1 MGFRAFVLL
10 MTLLA
15 SFQTKAQSQA
25 YGLGFESFES
35 VQDKRT
41 GLDLSPEG
49 NFCFKE
55 DFELSF
61 ELSFLPD
68 KKNYFGYIVR
78 LIDDNN
84 RNIDILYDNSDA
96 VTHHFKVVTGD
107 RFSTI
112 AFDIAEADLFQKWN
126 RIRLIFN
133 SRQKE
138 IQLISGAKTFRH
150 SFAVKPESCFKI
162 LFGATRYKN
171 FNTTDVPAMKIRNV
185 QLTDNG
191 TLKFHWPLDEM
202 KGNKAS
208 EIVSHKDGLASNPLW
223 IKKLH
228 YEWQPL
234 RTFTLSGPARITCDQ
249 QTGSVFVVGRDTLI
263 SYRVATDVVSY
274 VRYPAQSLFMD
285 NQVLYD
291 KSQDKIFNLF
301 INEKQVTTFDFKT
314 RSWDRNVTDS
324 TLKTHFLHANKFFSP
339 KDSSIYMLGG
349 YGHLEYKGNIQKF
362 DLRSNTWS
370 DLSQS
375 DTVFNPRYLAALG
388 RVAGG
393 AYVIGGFG
401 SSTGKQVL
409 NPRNWYD
416 LLYFNAQDHSFRRI
430 YQMETPGEDF
440 VFANSMVV
448 NEKESDYY
456 ALIFPKDKFQT
467 EMQLIK
473 GSLKTPEY
481 KAVGSKIPFQF
492 LDTSSYADLFYDN
505 HTSRFVAVTLHK
517 NERNQTLV
525 SIYSLYAP
533 PLQSIAPIRQH
544 AREKSYGLPTISV
557 LLAIAGSIIM
567 LVLIYFKY
575 KKSPKPSGAQ
585 TAAFIPVTESVQK
598 QTEPANVQD
607 VNPIPLQNSI
617 FLFGNLQ
624 LFDDDGREITKLFTP
639 LLKELFLVLLL
650 YSTRREGISSEK
662 LKELLW
668 FDKTA
673 DSARN
678 NRSVNIAKLKAVLEK
693 LKTCVISKQTGYW
706 RLNVNHD
713 VIRIDY
719 AEYLALV
726 SGKRTLNKQEITR
739 LANIT
744 KRGSFLSNQEY
755 EWLDSF
761 KSEVSNEIVDAYLRY
776 AASVN
781 IANDPEFLIRLANYI
796 FYFDPVNE
804 EAMILK
810 CKALALLG
818 KHSLAKATLENFA
831 REYSRIYGEEFS
843 KDMPEVLHS

>member
-1 MGFRAFVLL
+1 MLFSVFLL
-10 MTLLA
+10 LTFLYNSA
-15 SFQTKAQSQA
+15 ANAQGQA

-41 GLDLSPEG
+41 GLDLSPG
-49 NFCFKE
+49 SNFCFNG

-96 VTHHFKVVTGD
+96 VTQHFKVVTGD

-112 AFDIAEADLFQKWN
+112 AFDIPEQDLFQKWN
-126 RIRLIFN
+126 RIRLIYSSN
-133 SRQKE
+133 EKE
-138 IQLISGAKTFRH
+138 IRLVSGTRTFRH
-150 SFAVKPESCFKI
+150 ALKLNPKSCFKI

-171 FNTTDVPAMKIRNV
+171 FNTTDVPPMKIRNV

-191 TLKFHWPLDEM
+191 ALKYHWPLDEM
-202 KGNKAS
+202 KESKAS
-208 EIVSHKDGLASNPLW
+208 EIVSHKDGLATNPLW
-223 IKKLH
+223 IKKMH
-228 YEWQPL
+228 YDWQPL
-234 RTFTLSGPARITCDQ
+234 RTFILQGPARVTCDQ
-249 QTGSVFVVGRDTLI
+249 ESGSVFIVGEDTLV
-263 SYRVATDVVSY
+263 SYRVATNAVNY
-274 VRYPAQSLFMD
+274 RQYPAQSLFMD
-285 NQVLYD
+285 NQVLFD
-291 KSQDKIFNLF
+291 KTQNKIFNLF
-301 INEKQVTTFDFKT
+301 INEKQVTTFDLKT
-314 RSWDRNVTDS
+314 GNWDRNVADS
-324 TLKTHFLHANKFFSP
+324 SQKTHFLHANKFFNP
-339 KDSSIYMLGG
+339 LDTSIYMLGG
-349 YGHLEYKGNIQKF
+349 YGHLEYKANIQKYALKSGSWA
-362 DLRSNTWS
+362 DLTK
-370 DLSQS
+370 Q

-388 RVAGG
+388 RTEGG
-393 AYVIGGFG
+393 AYLIGGYG
-401 SSTGKQVL
+401 STTGKQVL

-416 LLYFNAQDHSFRRI
+416 LLYFNVRDQSFRQI
-430 YQMETPGEDF
+430 YQLPTPGEDF
-440 VFANSMVV
+440 VFANSMVI
-448 NEKESDYY
+448 NEKEHTYY

-467 EMQLIK
+467 EMQLIR
-473 GSLKTPEY
+473 GSLKTPDYE
-481 KAVGSKIPFQF
+481 AVGSKIPFQF
-492 LDTSSYADLFYDN
+492 LDTGSYADLFYDK
-505 HTSRFVAVTLHK
+505 HTCRFVAVTLHK
-517 NERNQTLV
+517 NDRNQTV
-525 SIYSLYAP
+525 ASIYSLYSP
-533 PLQSIAPIRQH
+533 PLPGSSPTIQEAG
-544 AREKSYGLPTISV
+544 EKSPGFSSTG
-557 LLAIAGSIIM
+557 LLALIAGAIG
-567 LVLIYFKY
+567 LVIAFIYFK
-575 KKSPKPSGAQ
+575 KRRGHPAVSQEAEHGVAI
-585 TAAFIPVTESVQK
+585 APVREEAPALVQ
-598 QTEPANVQD
+598 EFS
-607 VNPIPLQNSI
+607 PIPLQNSI

-624 LFDDDGREITKLFTP
+624 LFDEDGREITKLFTP

-693 LKTCVISKQTGYW
+693 LKSCVISKETGYW
-706 RLNVNHD
+706 RLNVD
-713 VIRIDY
+713 YDLIRVDY

-726 SGKRTLNKQEITR
+726 SGKRLLNKQEITR

-776 AASVN
+776 AGSVN
-781 IANDPEFLIRLANYI
+781 IAEDPEFLIRLANYI

-810 CKALALLG
+810 CKALAHLG
-818 KHSLAKATLENFA
+818 KHSLAKTTLENFA